1 MKKLH
6 FIIPML
12 LMSWTLFAQT
22 EQEGTITALSMQSL
36 SIQLANPNGSLKG
49 KKVEVIKKF
58 NLSETFP
65 KMKGEGTMP
74 LGKGVVQS
82 HQGKNVVIKITE
94 YYSTKTENG
103 VKKPL
108 ANIGNKAIL
117 KIEL

>member
-1 MKKLH
+1 
-6 FIIPML
+6 
-12 LMSWTLFAQT
+12 MSLGVSAQI
-22 EQEGTITALSMQSL
+22 EQEGTIIALSMQSL
-36 SIQLANPNGSLKG
+36 SVQLISGSQGSLKG

-82 HQGKNVVIKITE
+82 HQGKNVVIRMVE

-108 ANIGNKAIL
+108 AKIGNKAIL
-117 KIEL
+117 KIEP